1 MRLDGKVAII
11 TGSTRGLGRAFA
23 QALVHAGAR
32 VIINGTNPTR
42 VAEVAAS
49 LGDAAV
55 AVPGDVSH
63 WATAERLTQT
73 ALDHFGRLDVLV
85 NNAGTVA
92 DRTLLKMSEEEFD
105 RVIDVNL
112 KGAFACAR
120 FAAQAMRDGDGGAI
134 IGIVSNT
141 GLRGGFGQT
150 NYAASKAGVAGM
162 LRTWAIELQ
171 RYNIRVNGLWP
182 VALTDMTQVLVD
194 IETRT
199 AQQENRPAKTPQQ
212 IGLGDVAQV
221 APLIVY
227 LASDACT
234 LNGQILATNGTK
246 IALWSHPTELV
257 TIARDGWTADTLAEA
272 IPTHF
277 ADHWQTLGHPLV

>member
-1 MRLDGKVAII
+1 MRLDGKVVII
-11 TGSTRGLGRAFA
+11 SGSTRGLGRAFA
-23 QALVHAGAR
+23 KALVDAGAR
-32 VIINGTNPTR
+32 VIVNGTNPAI
-42 VAEVAAS
+42 VAEVATS

-55 AVPGDVSH
+55 AVPGDVSD

-73 ALDHFGRLDVLV
+73 ALDRFGRIDVLI

-112 KGAFACAR
+112 KGSFACAH
-120 FAAQAMRDGDGGAI
+120 FAAQAMRDGEGGAI

-194 IETRT
+194 IETRA
-199 AQQENRPAKTPQQ
+199 AQQENRPTKSPQQ
-212 IGLGDVAQV
+212 IGLGDVDQV
-221 APLIVY
+221 APIIVY

-234 LNGQILATNGTK
+234 LNGQILASNGTK
-246 IALWSHPTELV
+246 IALWSHPAEL
-257 TIARDGWTADTLAEA
+257 ISIERDGWTADALAEA

-277 ADHWQTLGHPLV
+277 ADYWQTVGDTLV